1 MLLSENKGNSMRRF
15 IILIFSTFIVSS
27 CGTIQN
33 NDFGLI
39 EPSKIIIRS
48 DSLVGSFV
56 EVGKDYSRTVEKE
69 DLAPYKTGILGV
81 ANREIEKLETLEIM
95 VDEGMHRVI
104 VRTNAKV
111 RLNKE
116 VYVGKGQYRELRI
129 GQ

>member
-1 MLLSENKGNSMRRF
+1 MRRF
-15 IILIFSTFIVSS
+15 IILIFSTIMVSG

-48 DSLVGSFV
+48 DSLVGSSV
-56 EVGKDYSRTVEKE
+56 EVGKDYFLTVEKE

-81 ANREIEKLETLEIM
+81 ADREIEKLETLEIV
-95 VDEGMHRVI
+95 VDEGIHSVI
-104 VRTNAKV
+104 VRTNSKV
-111 RLNKE
+111 RLNKD

>member
-39 EPSKIIIRS
+39 ESSKIIIRS

-56 EVGKDYSRTVEKE
+56 EVGKDYSLTVEKE

-81 ANREIEKLETLEIM
+81 ANREIEKLETWGARAGNRDGFT
-95 VDEGMHRVI
+95 VD
-104 VRTNAKV
+104 TF
-111 RLNKE
+111 
-116 VYVGKGQYRELRI
+116 
-129 GQ
+129 